1 MWNNR
6 SDINQ
11 SAVISSNPSPLSPNS
26 TIADLETYQ
35 YQVDA
40 DTLGE
45 VVANEF
51 QQHPDIPGV
60 IIKNEEEVIGVISR
74 RKFLEQM
81 SQPYSIE
88 LYLRRPISVLLEVM
102 ETEVLKLQENC
113 PIDQA
118 VREGLSRPLNV
129 LYEPI
134 LVEKKDH
141 SLELL
146 EIHHL
151 LLAQSKIFA
160 QVNKIITHQKEQARL
175 YAENL
180 KQEQEKVKAY
190 AQQLEKQQLEVQR
203 RNEML
208 EMQGAK
214 LARQANAISELNER
228 FVQLGELLSKEGKET
243 FSQMLR
249 SVEEIS
255 DCTARIM
262 KIGDGFNQ
270 ELEAVNSATKLIE
283 RISQQVR
290 NLSIQAALVANRP
303 QSSAQGQMSGLSR
316 ITTEIGKLG
325 NKTFEAT
332 NEVNHIAYR
341 FRNQILELTSA
352 AQGSED
358 TARSLVKRSQQ
369 TQQALSELE
378 RLINEYKE
386 DDTDF
391 DPEQQDN
398 AASEQNLAQ

>member
-1 MWNNR
+1 M
-6 SDINQ
+6 
-11 SAVISSNPSPLSPNS
+11 ISSNPSSLNPSS

-40 DTLGE
+40 DTLGQ

-51 QQHPDIPGV
+51 QNHPDLPGV
-60 IIKNEEEVIGVISR
+60 IIKEEEKVLGVISR

-88 LYLRRPISVLLEVM
+88 LYLRRPIAVLLEVM
-102 ETEVLKLQENC
+102 EIETLKLREDC
-113 PIDQA
+113 AIDQA
-118 VREGLSRPLNV
+118 VREALSRSLNV

-134 LVEKKDH
+134 LVEKEDE

-160 QVNKIITHQKEQARL
+160 QVNKIITHQKEQARQ

-180 KQEQEKVKAY
+180 RQEQEKVKEY
-190 AQQLEKQQLEVQR
+190 TRQLEQEQLEVQR

-208 EMQGAK
+208 EMQRAK

-243 FSQMLR
+243 FSQMLS
-249 SVEEIS
+249 SVEAIS

-262 KIGDGFNQ
+262 KLGEGFNQ
-270 ELEAVNSATKLIE
+270 ELESVNSATKLIE
-283 RISQQVR
+283 RVSQQVR

-303 QSSAQGQMSGLSR
+303 QSSGQGQLSGLSR
-316 ITTEIGKLG
+316 ITTEIGNLG

-341 FRNQILELTSA
+341 FRSQIQELTSA
-352 AQGSED
+352 AQESED

-386 DDTDF
+386 DDTEIDV
-391 DPEQQDN
+391 DQSKN
-398 AASEQNLAQ
+398 VASEENLAQS